1 MRKRFPA
8 TFLGSALVLLA
19 ALIALAVYRH
29 APRVRQIGIQAEERR
44 RVVVA
49 HLRDRRVR
57 PCYEIFGHSPASTQ
71 LGGMPQSEV
80 DDLAQCIEGRL
91 AALKKP

>member
-1 MRKRFPA
+1 
-8 TFLGSALVLLA
+8 
-19 ALIALAVYRH
+19 
-29 APRVRQIGIQAEERR
+29 
-44 RVVVA
+44 
-49 HLRDRRVR
+49 VR